1 MPGMMKMSLR
11 INSVRLVCDEKVISA
26 SLVCGAS
33 MPEGVSPV
41 VPPVELTG
49 ERAPYGAIRRV
60 ADPWRVALGNCM
72 IG

>member
-1 MPGMMKMSLR
+1 
-11 INSVRLVCDEKVISA
+11 
-26 SLVCGAS
+26 